1 MSEVEN
7 VDVVDQAPE
16 GETVKVSISLQ
27 DFTAMI
33 NIIDIVSQRG
43 AFKGEELESVGRVR
57 NRLVNFVQ
65 AASPQQQPAAEEEG
79 ASDATEEVVVEEVT
93 TEE

>member
-27 DFTAMI
+27 DFAAMV
-33 NIIDIVSQRG
+33 NIIDVVSQRG
-43 AFKGEELESVGRVR
+43 AIKGEELESVGGVR
-57 NRLVNFVQ
+57 NRLVAFIQ
-65 AASPQQQPAAEEEG
+65 AAAPQQQPAAEEDGE
-79 ASDATEEVVVEEVT
+79 AAEEDVTVETVEEA
-93 TEE
+93 

>member
-27 DFTAMI
+27 DFAAMV
-33 NIIDIVSQRG
+33 NIIDVVSQRG
-43 AFKGEELESVGRVR
+43 AIKGEEMELVGAIRT
-57 NRLVNFVQ
+57 RLVNFIQ
-65 AASPQQQPAAEEEG
+65 AASPQQQPAAAEDETAEE
-79 ASDATEEVVVEEVT
+79 DVVVEEVT
-93 TEE
+93 AEE